1 MNSYNLI
8 LRIGVIYFIKYMLV
22 NHVLNFKTSIRVG
35 EEGNIK
41 FNINSILGSGA
52 ILQDHINST

>member
-22 NHVLNFKTSIRVG
+22 NHALNFKTSIRVG